1 MQFQARD
8 LIQFGKLLI
17 HIMRQIKNGLNYAL
31 HAWPGMIM
39 FHCIIPQVSQL

>member
-17 HIMRQIKNGLNYAL
+17 HIMCQIKNGLNCELNAR
-31 HAWPGMIM
+31 PGMIM
-39 FHCIIPQVSQL
+39 FHCIIPRVSQL